1 MSFFPCQLVF
11 MKMHV
16 VFDVTHHRQHTANHL
31 STPFIA
37 DTGELRGN
45 DGRIAVLWRND
56 PMPPSTF

>member
-1 MSFFPCQLVF
+1 MSCVPCQLVF

-37 DTGELRGN
+37 DTGE
-45 DGRIAVLWRND
+45 
-56 PMPPSTF
+56 